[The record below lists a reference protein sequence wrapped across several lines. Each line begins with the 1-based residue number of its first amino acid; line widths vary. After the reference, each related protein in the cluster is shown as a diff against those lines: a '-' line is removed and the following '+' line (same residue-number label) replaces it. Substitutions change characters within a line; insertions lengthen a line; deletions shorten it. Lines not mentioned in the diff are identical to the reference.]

1 MVINTNI
8 MALSTANLLGA
19 SSQRLSQSL
28 ARLSSGSKINSP
40 ADDAAG
46 LAVSMNFNAQIG
58 RTDAANNNVA
68 NALSFSQTQD
78 GYLQQ
83 VSNALDRMSELAVQA
98 QDVTKSNAD
107 RGLYNQEFQTLATY
121 INNVA
126 TKDFNGVSL
135 FSGTNMNVTS
145 DSEGGTFAMKGISGD
160 FGVSGTTN
168 TTTTQTS
175 TTTSTPT
182 PRPASATLADLSSS
196 FSSAYLSSDGPN
208 AAISISQP
216 TCRFN
221 TINDVV
227 GTLNEL
233 LSSSGTGSAA
243 YDNTTGQLSVTLGAG
258 EKLMET
264 GSDLFGALGLSA
276 ADLDNSAGGTSKTVT
291 SLFTTAQPTTTE
303 VYAAST
309 PLGQLSPDMGSGLV
323 QVDVGGSPLYSR
335 NFSTTD
341 TLQDLVDFINSAT
354 SGQHASYDSSTGKLS
369 LSSGGVNWGIESQTS
384 NLLTDLGFSSDI
396 SIPTKTSPA
405 LTHSVATGSSSSS
418 STSSTTTSGA
428 PDISTADDAKAALT
442 TIKNAISTLASDRA
456 KIGANMERLNS
467 TSQELST
474 LANNLSA
481 ANSRITDVDVATES
495 TNYARENILVQTGT
509 AMLAQANALPQ
520 SVLKLL
526 G

>member
-196 FSSAYLSSDGPN
+196 FSSAYLSSER
-208 AAISISQP
+208 SQ
-216 TCRFN
+216 C
-221 TINDVV
+221 
-227 GTLNEL
+227 G
-233 LSSSGTGSAA
+233 
-243 YDNTTGQLSVTLGAG
+243 Y
-258 EKLMET
+258 
-264 GSDLFGALGLSA
+264 
-276 ADLDNSAGGTSKTVT
+276 
-291 SLFTTAQPTTTE
+291 
-303 VYAAST
+303 
-309 PLGQLSPDMGSGLV
+309 
-323 QVDVGGSPLYSR
+323 
-335 NFSTTD
+335 
-341 TLQDLVDFINSAT
+341 
-354 SGQHASYDSSTGKLS
+354 
-369 LSSGGVNWGIESQTS
+369 
-384 NLLTDLGFSSDI
+384 
-396 SIPTKTSPA
+396 
-405 LTHSVATGSSSSS
+405 
-418 STSSTTTSGA
+418 
-428 PDISTADDAKAALT
+428 
-442 TIKNAISTLASDRA
+442 
-456 KIGANMERLNS
+456 
-467 TSQELST
+467 
-474 LANNLSA
+474 
-481 ANSRITDVDVATES
+481 
-495 TNYARENILVQTGT
+495 
-509 AMLAQANALPQ
+509 
-520 SVLKLL
+520 
-526 G
+526 